1 MIKTDRDYPKCNP
14 EFALMDPT
22 YTYTVP
28 TKQMVAG
35 SFDILSHVMETYFS
49 EPDEDNVSDDI
60 SEALML
66 SLIHIFC
73 IFIFDRY
80 KIFAFI
86 KLQFPTKFI
95 SYPTKVTNMVIR
107 L

>member
-1 MIKTDRDYPKCNP
+1 MKK
-14 EFALMDPT
+14 
-22 YTYTVP
+22 
-28 TKQMVAG
+28 
-35 SFDILSHVMETYFS
+35 
-49 EPDEDNVSDDI
+49 
-60 SEALML
+60 
-66 SLIHIFC
+66 

-80 KIFAFI
+80 KILAFI